1 MQETVINAQT
11 ILEAAK
17 RAKQFSRTKEQIEAA
32 RRTLEWMEYAKS
44 RLTEAQASKGA
55 FNYLTDLTSEPEEYK
70 KFLFDTL
77 EAGEIRIVID
87 GGRVRIEE
95 TGVPTVWRMLIGN
108 QDLIAISLL
117 PQMVTEAAATGES
130 DIVPPAEQP
139 EGLFAAPS
147 IITELRAALAATD
160 LSKPDPDALPLSVE
174 LSRQPLSPQDKTYIS
189 EILGSGRVEVNMRGF
204 ARSTIE
210 QTRVRGV
217 WRSRILS
224 NANKELLDQVVVCTV
239 PPEVM
244 SSREDIPDAL
254 KRLQSKIDW
263 CRSDLDRAEQEQK

>member
-1 MQETVINAQT
+1 MQETVINAKT

-32 RRTLEWMEYAKS
+32 KRTLEWMEYAKGK
-44 RLTEAQASKGA
+44 LTEVQADKGA
-55 FNYLTDLTSEPEEYK
+55 FNFLTDLSGEPEEYK
-70 KFLFDTL
+70 RFLFDTL
-77 EAGEIRIVID
+77 EAGEIRIVVD

-95 TGVPTVWRMLIGN
+95 TGVPTVWRMLVGDK
-108 QDLIAISLL
+108 DLIAISLL
-117 PQMVTEAAATGES
+117 PQPVVEAAATGQA
-130 DIVPPAEQP
+130 DIEQPAAQP

-147 IITELRAALAATD
+147 IITELRAAIAATD
-160 LSKPDPDALPLSVE
+160 LTKPDPDGLPLSVE

-189 EILGSGRVEVNMRGF
+189 EVLGSGRVEVNMRGF

-210 QTRVRGV
+210 QTKVRGV

-224 NANKELLDQVVVCTV
+224 NATKELLDQVVVCAV

-263 CRSDLDRAEQEQK
+263 CRADVERAEQE

>member
-1 MQETVINAQT
+1 MQETVINAKT

-32 RRTLEWMEYAKS
+32 KRTLEWMEYAKGK
-44 RLTEAQASKGA
+44 LTEVQADKGA
-55 FNYLTDLTSEPEEYK
+55 FNFLTDLSGEPEEYK
-70 KFLFDTL
+70 RFLFDTL
-77 EAGEIRIVID
+77 EAGEIRIVVD

-95 TGVPTVWRMLIGN
+95 TGVPTVWRMLAGDK
-108 QDLIAISLL
+108 DLIAISLL
-117 PQMVTEAAATGES
+117 PQPVVEAAATGQA
-130 DIVPPAEQP
+130 DIEQPAAQP

-147 IITELRAALAATD
+147 IITELRAAIAATD
-160 LSKPDPDALPLSVE
+160 LTKPDPDGLPLSVE

-189 EILGSGRVEVNMRGF
+189 EVLGSGRVEVNMRGF

-210 QTRVRGV
+210 QTKVRGV

-224 NANKELLDQVVVCTV
+224 NANKELLDQIVVCAV

-263 CRSDLDRAEQEQK
+263 CRADVERAEQE

>member
-117 PQMVTEAAATGES
+117 PQMVIEAAATGES

>member
-254 KRLQSKIDW
+254 KRLQFKIDW